1 MWDKKTFW
9 DNLLNLIVYNIYS
22 LYPHELFLSFFIKN
36 IKTLIFF
43 FNFPDLTRVNP
54 SNPEPDP
61 LAGLTPMSG
70 LITMVVMKIYFLI
83 CYIF

>member
-1 MWDKKTFW
+1 MNYF
-9 DNLLNLIVYNIYS
+9 LIFSYKI
-22 LYPHELFLSFFIKN
+22 LKPQ
-36 IKTLIFF
+36 FF